1 MIKRHFRFN
10 ICVSLIG
17 FKFRSIQRNKHRM
30 QLRFYNGLRYTDT
43 SWMWRNLEDLAPEK
57 RQTYSKVLEINFK
70 GFKTPYKLCNYQ
82 LIHFKTSWDDLP
94 LVTMLGLTFQYICG
108 LPRNICNQSLVL
120 RKTPDSNNRQTS
132 YNIPNQCFSKPSRP
146 SNTRNVLRRHDN

>member
-1 MIKRHFRFN
+1 MCARARARVCACAHAHVHASLEYWGYKFHGHIEKKREENGFSVIKMHFRFN

-57 RQTYSKVLEINFK
+57 RQTYSKVLEIHFK
-70 GFKTPYKLCNYQ
+70 GFNTPYKLCNYQ

-108 LPRNICNQSLVL
+108 LPRLYL
-120 RKTPDSNNRQTS
+120 
-132 YNIPNQCFSKPSRP
+132 
-146 SNTRNVLRRHDN
+146 